1 MLVRTGASLKR
12 VNDVLI
18 TEPSIK
24 NDLEVKQLKKLE
36 YDALLEFKNVCFN
49 YAFDPKEKSFIKD
62 LSFKL
67 YPGET
72 LGIIGGTG
80 SGKTTIASL
89 MTRFYDVTL
98 GEILYKGK
106 NIKEFSLEQL
116 RHEISIVQQRSV
128 LFSGS
133 LRDNVTFIKS
143 DASDEEIN
151 YALKVSES
159 EEFVNRLPNG
169 LDTIVGEDGVGLSEG
184 QIQRIAIARAVLTG
198 APIMLLDESTSALDE
213 ETERR
218 VLNNLR
224 AMEGK
229 TLIII
234 SHKKAAA
241 NVCNRII
248 RIKDKRFVEESEK

>member
-1 MLVRTGASLKR
+1 LVLKNADIYINKGDYVMISGPSGEGKSTLIKLLMGVYSPASGELYADLGDKR
-12 VNDVLI
+12 IDFGVGTRGL
-18 TEPSIK
+18 
-24 NDLEVKQLKKLE
+24 
-36 YDALLEFKNVCFN
+36 F
-49 YAFDPKEKSFIKD
+49 SFV
-62 LSFKL
+62 
-67 YPGET
+67 PQGN
-72 LGIIGGTG
+72 
-80 SGKTTIASL
+80 
-89 MTRFYDVTL
+89 M
-98 GEILYKGK
+98 
-106 NIKEFSLEQL
+106 
-116 RHEISIVQQRSV
+116 

-143 DASDEEIN
+143 DASEEEIN

-159 EEFVNRLPNG
+159 EEFVSRLPNG

-213 ETERR
+213 ETERK